1 MEARLAVV
9 AAETVPL
16 EPVVPAGVVALLD
29 ELGPLDEFGLL
40 DVLGPLD
47 GVVPAD
53 AAGGGLAFT
62 PVLCGVAAAAT
73 VWAATDDA
81 PGATPTATGAGELP
95 VEASSVARGGEVE
108 PPAPTAPAACGAR
121 LEAVS
126 AASTRLE
133 RSPDRAV
140 IDRAPGA
147 TVPSEIGLALEA
159 ASPGGSEAWLSPL
172 TVP

>member
-16 EPVVPAGVVALLD
+16 EPVVPACGVALLD
-29 ELGPLDEFGLL
+29 ELGLL

-47 GVVPAD
+47 GFVPAD
-53 AAGGGLAFT
+53 AVGGGLAFT
-62 PVLCGVAAAAT
+62 LVLVLGGVTAAAG
-73 VWAATDDA
+73 VWAATVVA

-121 LEAVS
+121 LEPVS

-133 RSPDRAV
+133 RSADRAV

-147 TVPSEIGLALEA
+147 TVPRETGLALEA
-159 ASPGGSEAWLSPL
+159 ASA
-172 TVP
+172 